1 MSYFYFMYDKFMWLE
16 HTKQA
21 DKEDH
26 HLKNE

>member
-1 MSYFYFMYDKFMWLE
+1 MSYFYLMYDDFMWLE

-21 DKEDH
+21 DKEDQ